1 MYNQFRCFK
10 NKLMGRIEMKGDMD
24 SGPFVFCNL
33 IIGVLWL
40 VIIIVFEFFKKL
52 FGNKSRA

>member
-1 MYNQFRCFK
+1 
-10 NKLMGRIEMKGDMD
+10 MKGDMD